1 METKFSDDGSKRRL
15 IECFDRL
22 SLNERNIIRGEQMKQ
37 FLKIRD
43 QVGLFYQKNIPG
55 ESDEEQPRWT
65 DSGDENLKSI

>member
-1 METKFSDDGSKRRL
+1 METKLSDDGSKRRL

-22 SLNERNIIRGEQMKQ
+22 SLNGKNIIRGEEMKQ

-55 ESDEEQPRWT
+55 ESDEE
-65 DSGDENLKSI
+65 